1 MLESEI
7 LFSEGSASA
16 PSELTAEGIQ
26 KKSNK
31 SQYLYRQLCHIDKEL
46 SELGPSAFPTLH
58 SYSQAMLQV
67 RGMKGSL
74 EDQLSKSNCVNQDDL
89 SQEKYGSHSLV
100 DFHMLARY
108 LQTEHI
114 YYYIPEYTRAFGV
127 TGKYLN

>member
-1 MLESEI
+1 M

-16 PSELTAEGIQ
+16 PPESTAEGIQ

-46 SELGPSAFPTLH
+46 SELGTSAFPTLH

-100 DFHMLARY
+100 DFHMLAHY

-114 YYYIPEYTRAFGV
+114 YFYLPEYARAFGV